1 MPLPGFFVQFRSR
14 ATQFS
19 ADGNGLTFGS
29 FFLKSFFGFVFC
41 FTEWVRWLSGGCGW
55 RTHNEESP
63 LTRVFC
69 FQRGR
74 ETPWKAATEKQK
86 IKPFVHFFFGDGG
99 GGGGKSVVL
108 APSPRRCCPVSLSLS
123 LSRAAL
129 VENERAEEPKTTNDE
144 EEQRPLMAGT
154 RYRPEVAGGS
164 ENLRRRGQHAP
175 PRPFSPFSS
184 PFFPIDEKKYKKKQT
199 KQSPLPFPRLPPSF
213 LSLYIS
219 LIHADKKKKKE
230 NRPAIFAALTSSID
244 PQSKGD
250 IANRSAVQ
258 VLVGFTRSIST

>member
-1 MPLPGFFVQFRSR
+1 
-14 ATQFS
+14 
-19 ADGNGLTFGS
+19 
-29 FFLKSFFGFVFC
+29 
-41 FTEWVRWLSGGCGW
+41 
-55 RTHNEESP
+55 
-63 LTRVFC
+63 
-69 FQRGR
+69 
-74 ETPWKAATEKQK
+74 
-86 IKPFVHFFFGDGG
+86 
-99 GGGGKSVVL
+99 
-108 APSPRRCCPVSLSLS
+108 
-123 LSRAAL
+123 
-129 VENERAEEPKTTNDE
+129 
-144 EEQRPLMAGT
+144 MAGT

-184 PFFPIDEKKYKKKQT
+184 PFFPIDEKKYKKKT
-199 KQSPLPFPRLPPSF
+199 NKTIPASISAPSAVVS

>member
-1 MPLPGFFVQFRSR
+1 MVERRL
-14 ATQFS
+14 
-19 ADGNGLTFGS
+19 
-29 FFLKSFFGFVFC
+29 
-41 FTEWVRWLSGGCGW
+41 
-55 RTHNEESP
+55 
-63 LTRVFC
+63 RVEDA
-69 FQRGR
+69 QRGIPFDPRLLLSTRPWNAVKSGHR
-74 ETPWKAATEKQK
+74 EAENKT
-86 IKPFVHFFFGDGG
+86 VRSLFFRRWR

-219 LIHADKKKKKE
+219 LIHADKKKRKKIG
-230 NRPAIFAALTSSID
+230 RPFS
-244 PQSKGD
+244 Q
-250 IANRSAVQ
+250 R
-258 VLVGFTRSIST
+258 